1 MIREFVHG
9 HKTAAV
15 VMLAGG
21 LLACASAKPRQYGQ
35 FNDLDPRVAPQQ
47 GERLPQ
53 HVTVQVAKPANI
65 AVFLVMPG
73 RGSTLL
79 FPADSNQSGYMEAG
93 SHLVETSYKRVAL
106 TDSGRVARLPQGQ
119 QGPRQLPGRAR
130 GNPRDSIPQF
140 SFNQRGYLL
149 VYASAEPLP
158 YSTLSTRVSGI
169 SIPIED
175 EDALNTVTKLIRQ
188 QTRTTG
194 PWAAYATDF
203 PP

>member
-9 HKTAAV
+9 HRTAAV

-21 LLACASAKPRQYGQ
+21 LLACGSAKPRQYGQ

-93 SHLVETSYKRVAL
+93 SHLVETSYKRAAL
-106 TDSGRVARLPQGQ
+106 SDSGRLMRLPQNQ
-119 QGPRQLPGRAR
+119 QGPRQLPGRTR
-130 GNPRDSIPQF
+130 GNPRDSVPQF
-140 SFNQRGYLL
+140 GFNQRGYLL

-158 YSTLSTRVSGI
+158 YNTLSTRVSGI

-175 EDALNTVTKLIRQ
+175 EDALNTVTKLIRK
-188 QTRTTG
+188 QTGTTG

>member
-1 MIREFVHG
+1 MLL
-9 HKTAAV
+9 AAV
-15 VMLAGG
+15 VAG
-21 LLACASAKPRQYGQ
+21 CNTTKPRQFGQYG
-35 FNDLDPRVAPQQ
+35 DLAPRVAPKE

-53 HVTVQVAKPANI
+53 HVTVQVARPANV

-79 FPADSNQSGYMEAG
+79 FPADSAQSGYMEAG
-93 SHLVETSYKRVAL
+93 SHLVETSYRRVAL
-106 TDSGRVARLPQGQ
+106 TDSSRLIRRPQDRMPPSSTQPGGR
-119 QGPRQLPGRAR
+119 GRGSA
-130 GNPRDSIPQF
+130 RDSFPSF
-140 SFNQRGYLL
+140 GFNQRGFLL
-149 VYASAEPLP
+149 IYASAEPLP

-188 QTRTTG
+188 STRTTG
-194 PWAAYATDF
+194 PWAAYATDY